1 MMNAIHKCFQD
12 AQNCYVQVTRK
23 TTQKGNSEL
32 ISERDIWQLTTCY
45 WVYMVKIQGVFMKRG
60 FRKLMGLKPS
70 WDYLQ
75 QYNFHSWFLKYETE
89 EQKLQNWLRLVPV
102 IFTNQVETANNN
114 VKDWL
119 GRSNKFPVAIR
130 QTEEYVAEQQQEFEI
145 AIYGNGPYERVML
158 ICEKL
163 VIFGIP
169 FTLYVC

>member
-1 MMNAIHKCFQD
+1 
-12 AQNCYVQVTRK
+12 
-23 TTQKGNSEL
+23 
-32 ISERDIWQLTTCY
+32 
-45 WVYMVKIQGVFMKRG
+45 MVKIQGVFMKRG
-60 FRKLMGLKPS
+60 FRKLMGLKAS
-70 WDYLQ
+70 CDYLQ

-119 GRSNKFPVAIR
+119 GRSNKFSVAIR
-130 QTEEYVAEQQQEFEI
+130 QTEEYVAAQQQEFQI

>member
-1 MMNAIHKCFQD
+1 
-12 AQNCYVQVTRK
+12 
-23 TTQKGNSEL
+23 
-32 ISERDIWQLTTCY
+32 
-45 WVYMVKIQGVFMKRG
+45 MVKIQGVFMKRG
-60 FRKLMGLKPS
+60 FRKLMGLKAS
-70 WDYLQ
+70 CDYLQ

-119 GRSNKFPVAIR
+119 GRSNEFPVAIR
-130 QTEEYVAEQQQEFEI
+130 QTEEYVAAQQQEFEI

>member
-1 MMNAIHKCFQD
+1 
-12 AQNCYVQVTRK
+12 
-23 TTQKGNSEL
+23 
-32 ISERDIWQLTTCY
+32 
-45 WVYMVKIQGVFMKRG
+45 MVKIQGVFMKRG
-60 FRKLMGLKPS
+60 FRKLMGLKAS
-70 WDYLQ
+70 CDYLQ

-130 QTEEYVAEQQQEFEI
+130 QTEEYVAAKQQEFEI

>member
-1 MMNAIHKCFQD
+1 
-12 AQNCYVQVTRK
+12 
-23 TTQKGNSEL
+23 
-32 ISERDIWQLTTCY
+32 
-45 WVYMVKIQGVFMKRG
+45 MKRG
-60 FRKLMGLKPS
+60 FRKLMGLKAS
-70 WDYLQ
+70 CDYLQ
-75 QYNFHSWFLKYETE
+75 QYNFLGSFLKYETE

-130 QTEEYVAEQQQEFEI
+130 QTEEYVAAQQQEFEI